1 MLGIHTVI
9 HAVELSAVCE
19 GIRKVAEA
27 RAAVAQDLCKNLRT
41 EADIKRQS
49 IKKWLNEYEQARK
62 NYFLTILRERNE
74 YWCGYCNRTYS
85 RGTELPEEMF
95 VEQERVVMH
104 ICPSCQKEIADR
116 DDIRPAKENEIATLL
131 QEAPAEFTNDLV
143 YRYQI
148 PPQKCLVGQLICT
161 LAVEDVYNVH

>member
-27 RAAVAQDLCKNLRT
+27 RAAVAQDICKNLRT

-85 RGTELPEEMF
+85 RGTELPEEMS

-104 ICPSCQKEIADR
+104 ICPSCQKEIAQR
-116 DDIRPAKENEIATLL
+116 KRIKLQSFAKRLLPNSPTTSGIAIRFPRKSVSSASLSARWL
-131 QEAPAEFTNDLV
+131 
-143 YRYQI
+143 
-148 PPQKCLVGQLICT
+148 
-161 LAVEDVYNVH
+161 

>member
-1 MLGIHTVI
+1 MPGVQT
-9 HAVELSAVCE
+9 VELSATCE

-27 RAAVAQDLCKNLRT
+27 NAAVARELCEQTRAETKSRK
-41 EADIKRQS
+41 EAIQR
-49 IKKWLNEYEQARK
+49 WLNEYEQARK

-95 VEQERVVMH
+95 VEQERAVLY
-104 ICPSCQKEIADR
+104 IC
-116 DDIRPAKENEIATLL
+116 PAKENEIATLL
-131 QEAPAEFTNDLV
+131 QETPAEFTNDLV

-148 PPQKCLVGQLICT
+148 PPQKCLVGQFMCT
-161 LAVEDVYNVH
+161 LAIEDLDVH

>member
-1 MLGIHTVI
+1 MPGVQT
-9 HAVELSAVCE
+9 VELSATCE

-27 RAAVAQDLCKNLRT
+27 NAAVARELCEQTRAETKSRK
-41 EADIKRQS
+41 EAIQR
-49 IKKWLNEYEQARK
+49 WLNEYEQARK

>member
-27 RAAVAQDLCKNLRT
+27 RAAVAQDICKNLRT

-95 VEQERVVMH
+95 VEQERVV
-104 ICPSCQKEIADR
+104 
-116 DDIRPAKENEIATLL
+116 AKENEIATLL